1 MKGRSLVAFTLLS
14 QVAVGSFWVL
24 VGLRAWAAWHA
35 GADAASALTDGA
47 LLLVGPVMLLA
58 IVSSFFHLG
67 APVKSWRALAN
78 LRASWLSR
86 EVLFALLFA
95 AATLLFAALQWLDWG
110 PSVARNV
117 LAGIVALLG
126 LALLASMTSAY
137 RLRTVPAWDTWTTPA
152 AFLITACL
160 LGGLGVGV
168 VLGQPSGASSELL
181 GAARQWIALG
191 AIVLLSM
198 DLLVILIW
206 IAGMSAAPGAASRA
220 AARITQERGPIF
232 RARLALTVAAVLVS
246 GAALTPWG
254 EGVRASAAIAL
265 AFGLVTITEVLGRV
279 LFYEA
284 RVRHGV

>member
-1 MKGRSLVAFTLLS
+1 MKERSLVAFTLLS
-14 QVAVGSFWVL
+14 QMAVGAFWVL
-24 VGLRAWAAWHA
+24 VGLRAWAAWHTGTEAA
-35 GADAASALTDGA
+35 GALTDGV
-47 LLLVGPVMLLA
+47 LLLVGPVMLLG

-67 APVKSWRALAN
+67 TPFKSWRAIAN
-78 LRASWLSR
+78 LHASWLSR

-95 AATLLFAALQWLDWG
+95 AGTLLFAVLQWLGWG
-110 PSVARNV
+110 ASVARSV
-117 LAGIVALLG
+117 LAGTVALLG
-126 LALLASMTSAY
+126 LALLVSMTRAY

-168 VLGQPSGASSELL
+168 SLGDASGVSSELL
-181 GAARQWIALG
+181 GTARQWIALG
-191 AIVLLSM
+191 AIVLLSV

-206 IAGMSAAPGAASRA
+206 IAGMSAAPGAAALA
-220 AARITQERGPIF
+220 AARITQEHGTIF
-232 RARLALTVAAVLVS
+232 RVRLALTVAAVAVS

-254 EGVRASAAIAL
+254 KGARAGAIIAL
-265 AFGLVTITEVLGRV
+265 AFGLVLTAEVLGRV